1 MAQTSSLA
9 NQMKHRDREMVP
21 RFLVQ
26 AMFGLM
32 IASLAL
38 VAYAQLTDQPQRGV
52 PVHSDIVAERSITL
66 AGTRSDGVAVL
77 NAAGTQIAHST
88 ADKAG
93 FIDVI
98 WVGVMRERKIQG
110 APLDAPVRL
119 VRRANGHTAII
130 DDTTNWS
137 IELIGYGQDN
147 VAAFARL
154 ID

>member
-1 MAQTSSLA
+1 MSRQSSLA

-32 IASLAL
+32 FASVAL
-38 VAYAQLTDQPQRGV
+38 VGYDQFTDRPLLGV
-52 PVHSDIVAERSITL
+52 APDSPIVAERPIL
-66 AGTRSDGVAVL
+66 LDGTRTDGVTVRDS
-77 NAAGTQIAHST
+77 AGSKIAYSG
-88 ADKAG
+88 DKKAG

-98 WVGVMRERKIQG
+98 WQTVSRNRTVQG
-110 APLDAPVRL
+110 ADLEAPLRL
-119 VRRANGHTAII
+119 VRRENGHVAIL
-130 DDTTNWS
+130 DDTTGWK